1 MQSTNSDQDTATL
14 ILQQLESATKGNDH
28 TKNTK
33 DGKLVQALLSE
44 LRDQFITNEQ
54 KYKDQIKQLQMQL
67 KNECA
72 NKQKT
77 SYEHFTKGRELD
89 RMQKLIQEK
98 QDENVTLKSSL
109 TDAQAKLELMEKIN
123 AHRKKYNKNIHEHFQ
138 IVEGALCAG
147 HTLTKFIDRMT
158 IFQKTK

>member
-1 MQSTNSDQDTATL
+1 MQNTNSDQSTATL
-14 ILQQLESATKGNDH
+14 ILQQLESATKVNDL

-33 DGKLVQALLSE
+33 DGKMVQALLSE
-44 LRDQFITNEQ
+44 LKNQFITNEQ
-54 KYKDQIKQLQMQL
+54 NYKDQIKQLQTQL

-72 NKQKT
+72 HKQKT

-98 QDENVTLKSSL
+98 QDENVKLKSSL

-123 AHRKKYNKNIHEHFQ
+123 ANRKKCNKNIHEHFR
-138 IVEGALCAG
+138 IVEGALCTG
-147 HTLTKFIDRMT
+147 HTLTKFIERMI